1 MKKTLITLIVSLF
14 LAGIAQAQVPAMP
27 EDVLRAAQAGD
38 TEAQVEMGILYEYG
52 YHMKDNR
59 ISALA
64 WYMKA
69 AKRGNARATMYRD
82 RLMKK
87 LTPAEVDRARDLA
100 ASLKISAP
108 AN

>member
-1 MKKTLITLIVSLF
+1 MKKALKVLIVSLF
-14 LAGIAQAQVPAMP
+14 LAGTAQAEAPAMP
-27 EDVLRAAQAGD
+27 EDVLKAAQAGD

-52 YHMKDNR
+52 YHMKDNK

-69 AKRGNARATMYRD
+69 AERGNARATGYRD

-87 LTPAEVDRARDLA
+87 LTPAEVDRARELA
-100 ASLKISAP
+100 ASLKITAP
-108 AN
+108 EN